1 MRYEQ
6 IDRSL
11 GRSLRRQIF
20 LALAVVVILLGGGGS
35 VAALTEIS
43 GAVVGMGKLIVE
55 GRPKNVQHLD
65 GGTVRE
71 ILVSEGESVSAGDVL
86 FRLDPTVVQAN
97 LRSVNS
103 QIDALLAQESRL
115 SAEILDQQEIA
126 FPAELA
132 ESEDPRR
139 IVLVKGQQE
148 LKDARAAAR
157 EGQRRQLT
165 AQIAQLED
173 KITAHTA
180 QRVATER
187 AILLADDELES
198 KRKLNERGLTSATEL
213 RAAERLRSDLD
224 AEIATLDAQLSETR
238 EEILR
243 RELERTQIDEQF
255 REEIL
260 TMLDEKRTELARLTQ
275 EKVAAE
281 DRMARLEIVAPID
294 GQLHE
299 LAVHTL
305 GQVISPGEK
314 LVTVVARN
322 DRLVVETRLPPQDVD
337 QVYRDQVARLRF
349 PGLDQRKTPQ
359 LVGAVIDVSPD
370 ASIDEATGTSYY
382 LARVS
387 VAAEELAR
395 IEDSE
400 LRPGMP
406 VEVFIETN
414 PRAIMSYLVKP
425 MVDQIQHAFREG

>member
-1 MRYEQ
+1 MRYEK

-11 GRSLRRQIF
+11 GASLRRQLLLGF
-20 LALAVVVILLGGGGS
+20 AVIVILIGGGGS

-65 GGTVRE
+65 GGTIREIFVRE
-71 ILVSEGESVSAGDVL
+71 GETVEAGQVL
-86 FRLDPTVVQAN
+86 FRLDPTVVEAN
-97 LRSVNS
+97 LQMVNS
-103 QIDALLAQESRL
+103 QIDALLAQEARL
-115 SAEILDQQEIA
+115 TAEILDLDVIE
-126 FPAELA
+126 FPDELA
-132 ESEDPRR
+132 ESDDPRR
-139 IVLVKGQQE
+139 VVLVRGQKE
-148 LKDARAAAR
+148 LKDARADAR
-157 EGQRRQLT
+157 AGQRRQLT
-165 AQIAQLED
+165 AQISQLND
-173 KITAHTA
+173 KIKAHEA

-187 AILLADDELES
+187 AVVLADEELNS
-198 KRKLNERGLTSATEL
+198 KKSLNERGLTSANEL

-243 RELERTQIDEQF
+243 RELERTQIDERF

-281 DRMARLEIVAPID
+281 DRMTRLAITAPIG

-299 LAVHTL
+299 LAIHTL
-305 GQVISPGEK
+305 GQVISPGER
-314 LVTVVARN
+314 LVTVVAGN

-337 QVYRDQVARLRF
+337 QVYGGQTARLRF

-359 LVGAVIDVSPD
+359 LIGSVIDVSPD
-370 ASIDEATGTSYY
+370 ASTDEQTGSSYF
-382 LARVS
+382 LARLS
-387 VAAEELAR
+387 VDAEELAR
-395 IEDSE
+395 IQHSE

-406 VEVFIETN
+406 VEVFIETQ
-414 PRAIMSYLVKP
+414 PRTILSYLVKP